1 MPIFGIE
8 EPGEHAA
15 KLPRQLLGIGGSVQE
30 IDIPVIQGI
39 DGGTGGENVGAL
51 PLQFL
56 QSGAGL
62 LKLGL
67 VQEGRGKQ
75 PGILR
80 QSEKCVPGIRFG
92 QAGAGNA
99 VLFADLPLNGQQRFQ
114 KSGSGGEIPLYFGF
128 LLEGGILGE
137 IAVPGVPA
145 IVVADGG
152 NVIHILLQKRGGF

>member
-1 MPIFGIE
+1 MPYKKGRSLV
-8 EPGEHAA
+8 AA
-15 KLPRQLLGIGGSVQE
+15 VLMVSLLGGG
-30 IDIPVIQGI
+30 PVF
-39 DGGTGGENVGAL
+39 L
-51 PLQFL
+51 PF
-56 QSGAGL
+56 
-62 LKLGL
+62 
-67 VQEGRGKQ
+67 
-75 PGILR
+75 PG
-80 QSEKCVPGIRFG
+80 V
-92 QAGAGNA
+92 AAAGNA